1 MPIIPD
7 LDAPLTDGDVTVRL
21 YTERD
26 IPEVLIAYQDDPE
39 LHVRVGL
46 ERPPSGAQLG
56 TQSETAEGERA
67 AGTRVRF
74 AIVETGSDT
83 CRGRITADHFDWD
96 HGRAELAI
104 WLAPQVRGRGWA
116 PRALRLVARWLF
128 DACGLERAEVF
139 VAPDNAAMI
148 GAVSAAGFER
158 EGVLRSYVRYRRK
171 RLDMVAFSLLRED
184 LSR

>member
-1 MPIIPD
+1 MPLIPD
-7 LDAPLTDGDVTVRL
+7 LDRPLTDGEVTVRL

-39 LHVRVGL
+39 LHARLGL
-46 ERPPSGAQLG
+46 ARPPSGAQLG
-56 TQSETAEGERA
+56 TQSEAAEGERA

-83 CRGRITADHFDWD
+83 CCGRITADQFDWD
-96 HGRAELAI
+96 HGRAQLGI

-116 PRALRLVARWLF
+116 RRALRLVASWLF
-128 DACGLERAEVF
+128 DACGLERVELF
-139 VAPDNAAMI
+139 VSPDNASML
-148 GAVSAAGFER
+148 GAAGAAGFTR
-158 EGVLRSYVRYRRK
+158 EGVLRRYVRYRRD
-171 RLDMVAFSLLRED
+171 RLDMVVLSLLRDD